1 MNAPTTL
8 KELMPA
14 SPDTDNKGQQGQ
26 DIIHESAHL
35 HVTGEAIYTDD
46 IPELR
51 GTLYAALIL
60 SPVAHGELIGDGI
73 DYAAIMKEHGVVAVY
88 TAKDIPGENN
98 CGPIIH
104 DDPFLADGKVEFLGQ
119 AVAVVVAT
127 DMLYAREV
135 AKRAKVLVKELPA
148 LLTIEE
154 ALEAKSFIMP
164 AKGITR
170 GKPAE
175 AIANASHQIT
185 GSTYC
190 GQQEQFYLEG
200 QITYAVPREDDQ
212 LTLYVSTQHPDGN
225 QREAAAALNLT
236 TKDVEVICRRMGG
249 AFGGKEGNASIFSQS
264 AALAAFKLKKP
275 VKLRINR
282 DDDMM
287 VTGKRH
293 DFRIDYTVGFDDNG
307 RILGADFMLASRCGY
322 STDFSGPVND
332 RAVLHIDNCY
342 YLPHLHII
350 SHRCKTHTQSGTAFR
365 GFGGPQGMFG
375 IETVIEE
382 IALKTGLDA
391 LDVRKVN
398 LYQDPAVSGDAGS
411 MTTQYNQVIEDFI
424 ADKVIDQVEAESKYR
439 ARRDSV
445 NTFNAKNKYRKK
457 GVALVPL
464 KFGISFT
471 ATMLNQGGALLNIYM
486 DGSVSV
492 NHGGTEMGQGL
503 NTKMQQV
510 AADGLGIPVRYVRV
524 SGTDTQK
531 VPNASATAASSG
543 ADINGAAINNACD
556 QMRARLAPVAARML
570 GCDAADIVFAQ
581 GAASVRQDT
590 TPVRQDATPVR
601 PELVEGFTPSSTPPK
616 LTQIDWKS
624 LIKQAWLDRVGL
636 SVTGFYMTPD
646 IKYDFTTLQG
656 KAFYY
661 NCYGAAV
668 TEVEIDTRTGEWWLQ
683 AVDIVHDAG
692 QSINPSIDIGQIEG
706 AYVQGMGWLTME
718 ECVWDL
724 KGKKTED
731 GFSGRGKLLTHGP
744 STYKIPV
751 ASDIPEHFK
760 VSFFDG
766 QNVKPTP
773 FRSKAVGE
781 PPLMLAL
788 SAYFA
793 LRDAVSASADHT
805 ARVDLTAPATPEKIL
820 MACERAKALSQP

>member
-8 KELMPA
+8 KELMP
-14 SPDTDNKGQQGQ
+14 DTDFAGQQGQ

-35 HVTGEAIYTDD
+35 HVTGEAVYTDD

-60 SPVAHGELIGDGI
+60 SPVAHGQLIGDGI
-73 DYAAIMKEHGVVAVY
+73 DYTAIMKEHGVVAVY

-98 CGPIIH
+98 CGPIVH

-175 AIANASHQIT
+175 AIANAPRKIT

-200 QITYAVPREDDQ
+200 QITYAVPREDNQ

-382 IALKTGLDA
+382 IAQNIGKDPV
-391 LDVRKVN
+391 DVRKVN

-445 NTFNAKNKYRKK
+445 NAFNAKNKYRKK

-510 AADGLGIPVRYVRV
+510 AADGLGIPVRHVRV
-524 SGTDTQK
+524 TGTDTQK

-570 GCDAADIVFAQ
+570 GCDASAIKFEAGQAVNAGTTGTNDAK
-581 GAASVRQDT
+581 SV
-590 TPVRQDATPVR
+590 
-601 PELVEGFTPSSTPPK
+601 
-616 LTQIDWKS
+616 DWKS
-624 LIKQAWLDRVGL
+624 LVKQAWLDRVGL

-793 LRDAVSASADHT
+793 LRDAVSASADHK

-820 MACERAKALSQP
+820 MACERAKARSKA

>member
-1 MNAPTTL
+1 
-8 KELMPA
+8 
-14 SPDTDNKGQQGQ
+14 
-26 DIIHESAHL
+26 
-35 HVTGEAIYTDD
+35 V
-46 IPELR
+46 
-51 GTLYAALIL
+51 
-60 SPVAHGELIGDGI
+60 VAH
-73 DYAAIMKEHGVVAVY
+73 
-88 TAKDIPGENN
+88 
-98 CGPIIH
+98 
-104 DDPFLADGKVEFLGQ
+104 
-119 AVAVVVAT
+119 

-170 GKPAE
+170 GTPAE
-175 AIANASHQIT
+175 AIEKAPHKIT

-275 VKLRINR
+275 VKLRVNR

-287 VTGKRH
+287 ITGKRH
-293 DFRIDYTVGFDDNG
+293 DFRIDYTVGFDDSG

-350 SHRCKTHTQSGTAFR
+350 SHRCKTHTQSATAFR

-382 IALKTGLDA
+382 IAQQIGKDP

-439 ARRDSV
+439 ARRASV
-445 NTFNAKNKYRKK
+445 SAFNAKSKYRKK

-503 NTKMQQV
+503 NTKMAQV

-524 SGTDTQK
+524 TGTDTQK

-570 GCDAADIVFAQ
+570 GCDADAIKFE
-581 GAASVRQDT
+581 AACAIDTRAGGQNDKKSV
-590 TPVRQDATPVR
+590 
-601 PELVEGFTPSSTPPK
+601 
-616 LTQIDWKS
+616 DWKS
-624 LIKQAWLDRVGL
+624 LVKQAWLDRVGL

-692 QSINPSIDIGQIEG
+692 QSINPAIDLGQIEG
-706 AYVQGMGWLTME
+706 AYIQGMGWLTME

-724 KGKKTED
+724 KGKKTEE

-751 ASDIPEHFK
+751 ASDVPEHFK

-766 QNVKPTP
+766 ENVKPTP

-793 LRDAVSASADHT
+793 LRDAVSASADHK
-805 ARVDLTAPATPEKIL
+805 ARVDLTAPATPERIL
-820 MACERAKALSQP
+820 MACERAKAQLL

>member
-8 KELMPA
+8 KELMPD
-14 SPDTDNKGQQGQ
+14 SGQSTDSKGQQGQ

-35 HVTGEAIYTDD
+35 HVTGEAVYTDD

-73 DYAAIMKEHGVVAVY
+73 DHAAIMKEHGVVAVY

-175 AIANASHQIT
+175 AIANAPRKIT

-382 IALKTGLDA
+382 IAQNIGKDPV
-391 LDVRKVN
+391 DVRKVN

-445 NTFNAKNKYRKK
+445 NAFNAKNKYRKK

-510 AADGLGIPVRYVRV
+510 AADGLGIPVRHVRV
-524 SGTDTQK
+524 RGTDTQK

-543 ADINGAAINNACD
+543 ADINGAAVNNACD
-556 QMRARLAPVAARML
+556 QMRVRLAPVAARML
-570 GCDAADIVFAQ
+570 GCNADAIKFEAGQAVNTGTTGLNDKK
-581 GAASVRQDT
+581 SV
-590 TPVRQDATPVR
+590 
-601 PELVEGFTPSSTPPK
+601 
-616 LTQIDWKS
+616 DWCS

-718 ECVWDL
+718 ECIWDL
-724 KGKKTED
+724 KGKKTDD
-731 GFSGRGKLLTHGP
+731 GKGNVQFSGRGKLLTHGP

-793 LRDAVSASADHT
+793 LRDAVSASAGHK

-820 MACERAKALSQP
+820 MACERAKASV

>member
-8 KELMPA
+8 KELLPDATEGA
-14 SPDTDNKGQQGQ
+14 STSTTADTANTQGTNLV
-26 DIIHESAHL
+26 HESAHL
-35 HVTGEAIYTDD
+35 HVTGAAVYTDD

-51 GTLYAALIL
+51 GTLYAALIT

-73 DYAAIMKEHGVVAVY
+73 DRAAILAQHGVVAVY
-88 TAKDIPGENN
+88 TARDIPGENN

-104 DDPFLADGKVEFLGQ
+104 DDPFLAAGKVEFLGQ

-135 AKRAKVLVKELPA
+135 AKNAKVLVKELPA
-148 LLTIEE
+148 ILTIEQ
-154 ALEAKSFIMP
+154 ALEAQSFIMP

-175 AIANASHQIT
+175 AIAAAPHKLS

-200 QITYAVPREDDQ
+200 QITYAVPREDNQ

-249 AFGGKEGNASIFSQS
+249 GFGGKEGNASIFSQS
-264 AALAAFKLKKP
+264 AALAAFKLQKP
-275 VKLRINR
+275 VKLRVNR

-287 VTGKRH
+287 ITGKRH
-293 DFRIDYTVGFDDNG
+293 DFRLDYTVGFDDAG
-307 RILGADFMLASRCGY
+307 RILGVDFMLASRCGY
-322 STDFSGPVND
+322 STDYSGPVNN

-342 YLPHLHII
+342 YLPNLHIV
-350 SHRCKTHTQSGTAFR
+350 SHRCKTHTQSATAFR

-382 IALKTGLDA
+382 IAQTIGKDA
-391 LDVRKVN
+391 LDVRKIN
-398 LYQDPAVSGDAGS
+398 LYQEPSVSGNAES
-411 MTTQYNQVIEDFI
+411 LTTQYGQKIEDWVG
-424 ADKVIDQVEAESKYR
+424 DKVINQAEAEAKYR
-439 ARRDSV
+439 ERRAAV
-445 NTFNAKNKYRKK
+445 NAFNAKSKTQRKSRVR

-471 ATMLNQGGALLNIYM
+471 ATMLNQGGAFLNIFM
-486 DGSVSV
+486 DGSVSL

-510 AADGLGIPVRYVRV
+510 CADGLGIPASTVRV
-524 SGTDTQK
+524 TATDTQK
-531 VPNASATAASSG
+531 VPNASATSASSG
-543 ADINGAAINNACD
+543 ADINGAAVMNACD

-570 GCDAADIVFAQ
+570 KCDPSTIKFIAGRAVNMPANGQFDAKNAENSVTWAAV
-581 GAASVRQDT
+581 
-590 TPVRQDATPVR
+590 
-601 PELVEGFTPSSTPPK
+601 
-616 LTQIDWKS
+616 
-624 LIKQAWLDRVGL
+624 IKQAWLDRVSL
-636 SVTGFYMTPD
+636 SVTGFYMTPE
-646 IKYDFTTLQG
+646 IGYDFETLYG

-661 NCYGAAV
+661 FCYGASV
-668 TEVEIDTRTGEWWLQ
+668 SEVEIDTRTGEWWLK

-692 QSINPSIDIGQIEG
+692 QSINPAIDIGQIEG
-706 AYVQGMGWLTME
+706 AYIQGMGWLTME

-724 KGKKTED
+724 KGKKTAD
-731 GFSGRGKLLTHGP
+731 GFSGRGKFLTHGP

-751 ASDIPEHFK
+751 ASDVPEHFK
-760 VSFFDG
+760 VSLFD
-766 QNVKPTP
+766 NANLKPTP

-788 SAYFA
+788 SSYFA
-793 LRDAVSASADHT
+793 IRDAVSASANHT
-805 ARVDLTAPATPEKIL
+805 KRVDFKAPATPERIL
-820 MACERAKALSQP
+820 MACEALKA